1 MFIDLLINRQIS
13 WSNSYYKIVY
23 LLQIFINCPIIYYYS
38 TIGTDHADTLC
49 TMNNIAVLLSDQEN
63 YIEAEKLY
71 EKVFLGFSKIFGS
84 EHTETKRAKNNLA
97 LLQKK
102 KKTSSLES
110 NFDLSKEIEISKFSK
125 DNKSEEQTVEFVKE
139 TFSLNQP
146 AKMKKSKEKN
156 RERESDWIT
165 NLKKKMKN

>member
-1 MFIDLLINRQIS
+1 MS
-13 WSNSYYKIVY
+13 
-23 LLQIFINCPIIYYYS
+23 YYS

-102 KKTSSLES
+102 KNISSLES
-110 NFDLSKEIEISKFSK
+110 NSHVTREIEISKFSK
-125 DNKSEEQTVEFVKE
+125 DNKSEEQTVEFVRE
-139 TFSLNQP
+139 NISVNQP
-146 AKMKKSKEKN
+146 AKMKKSNEKI
-156 RERESDWIT
+156 RERESDWII
-165 NLKKKMKN
+165 NLKKKIKN